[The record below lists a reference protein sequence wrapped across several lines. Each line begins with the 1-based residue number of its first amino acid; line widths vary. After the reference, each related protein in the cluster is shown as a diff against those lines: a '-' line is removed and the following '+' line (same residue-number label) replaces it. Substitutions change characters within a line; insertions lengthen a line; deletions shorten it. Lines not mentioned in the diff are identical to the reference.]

1 MNGFSIANL
10 IAGIPL
16 DRILLNDGKIWINK
30 LRVGDTVLAGKSKPT
45 ALNISTRG
53 IFLCL
58 SFTGSYT
65 TMDNGDPAV
74 DNGVCRMSMKISNSS
89 GRVYIPDPIFLHN
102 LFSPGR
108 VKSAADLTG
117 EPSNQLQIDGT
128 EWVTIFRP
136 NDVITHDVQ
145 NDSDYDNDWEM
156 SYTGIWIIN

>member
-30 LRVGDTVLAGKSKPT
+30 LRVGDTVEAGKSKPT
-45 ALNISTRG
+45 ALNISSRG

-58 SFTGSYT
+58 GFTGSYT
-65 TMDNGDPAV
+65 TVDLGDPNV

-102 LFSPGR
+102 LFTPGR
-108 VKSAADLTG
+108 VKSKGALAG
-117 EPSNQLQIDGT
+117 PVSNQLQFDGT

-145 NDSDYDNDWEM
+145 NDGTFANDWEM
-156 SYTGIWIIN
+156 SYTGIWIIE